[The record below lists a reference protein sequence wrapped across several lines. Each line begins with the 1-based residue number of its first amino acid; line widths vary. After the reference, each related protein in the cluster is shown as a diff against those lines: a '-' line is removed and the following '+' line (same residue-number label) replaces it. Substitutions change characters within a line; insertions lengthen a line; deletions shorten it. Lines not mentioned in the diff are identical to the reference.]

1 MRNLAWKIVFIIAL
15 LGLCLWAVYPPKDR
29 VRLGKDLRGGVSLVY
44 HVNIDPRDPNPQATV
59 TQVITVLKER
69 VNPKGVLDI
78 SMQPLGFD
86 RIEIVMPLPS
96 KTVRVLRE
104 TYERTLETLL
114 RDAQISRGELR
125 AALAAGQALERFGG
139 EAGSRRDMVEAL
151 QASYE
156 TVQEALDKL
165 EKAEESG
172 TDAAALRPFQ
182 AAVAEAE
189 IDFETLEED
198 VLRLSIDRGQ
208 VERALR
214 LATTREPVTD
224 AQGNPQRDPD
234 TGAVLLTDSPR
245 DIEIDDIKENFPHVV
260 GGLDAL
266 LADYDAYAAERTG
279 FDDPEDLMRL
289 LRGAGVL
296 EYHIGVRST
305 DPQGVNV
312 DDLRNQLAERGPEN
326 TDSPIGKWFPINDLK
341 QWYDTPEQ
349 LVRLQADP
357 VTYFSGAGSQD
368 LVAAKRGGVYYL
380 LLYINE
386 PRSMTHEGGRAW
398 SIVRTFPTV
407 DNFGR
412 PAVGFQLD
420 GPGGREMNRLTG
432 PHVGEPM
439 AIVLDGEVYS
449 APRINQAIGSNGIIQ
464 GNFSDAELSYLT
476 RVLAAGAL
484 EARLT
489 PEPIA
494 INTLGPSIGA
504 DNLNRGLEAFMIS
517 IIAVAVF
524 MMLYYFFAGMVA
536 DFALVANGVI
546 IFGVMSLIDGTF
558 TLPGLAGIVLTI
570 GMAVD
575 ANVLIYERVREE
587 LFGGDV
593 DLRGAIRLGYS
604 KALSTILD
612 ANVTNLIVCFVL
624 FRTATTEV
632 KGFALT
638 LSIGICATLFTA
650 LFVTRVIYELYT
662 DVVKFA
668 RLPML
673 PTVFPLIH
681 RMLEPDINWIGLRKI
696 FWTVSVL
703 AVASSVVLVEMR
715 GVDMFDTE
723 FRGGV
728 AVTMRTA
735 ILDED
740 RDGAPDELDA
750 DGEPRRLWLPHTG
763 PDGVED
769 RVRALAG
776 VLDAGP
782 GDEAGQAAKSR
793 LLAALRIAG
802 VQTASWSD
810 QPVTRAEVEALRTAY
825 ERVRDAVLAA
835 ADIEADELQ
844 LAVEAGDVLDRYGD
858 RGVTAETADALQ
870 DAWAALLPAL
880 EQYSV
885 RSTLAEVAN
894 ASVLTVGATEVRAG
908 VVHAPSFQVK
918 VASPKGL
925 DEEKTTTD
933 VVVAAVVSEFGDQ
946 LDVTRPLSFAGAGSV
961 EHADHT
967 FPITRDKLGDNIDR
981 PRALDRV
988 TEFLGG
994 VAVVVEDLDPPVTLD
1009 DLAKRVSRMRGQPDF
1024 ANCVGRDVAVFGLET
1039 ADPAEG
1045 GRGYR
1050 SVAVVVYDQLL
1061 SSFDVDFELWDRE
1074 LAGTEWRLVS
1084 QALQRQTSLE
1094 QVSGFSSAVAET
1106 LSAKAIVAVALSLMG
1121 ILVYIWIRFGSL
1133 RYSAAAIAA
1142 LVHDV
1147 TIAMGV
1153 LALTAWV
1160 GGTTLSS
1167 ALLVEEFRIDL
1178 GVVAA
1183 LLTVIGYS
1191 LNDTIVIL
1199 DRIRENRGKL
1209 PIPTP
1214 DIVNRSINQTISRT
1228 VLTSF
1233 TTLLAVGI
1241 MYAAGGSGIRPF

>member
-1 MRNLAWKIVFIIAL
+1 
-15 LGLCLWAVYPPKDR
+15 
-29 VRLGKDLRGGVSLVY
+29 
-44 HVNIDPRDPNPQATV
+44 
-59 TQVITVLKER
+59 
-69 VNPKGVLDI
+69 
-78 SMQPLGFD
+78 
-86 RIEIVMPLPS
+86 
-96 KTVRVLRE
+96 
-104 TYERTLETLL
+104 
-114 RDAQISRGELR
+114 
-125 AALAAGQALERFGG
+125 
-139 EAGSRRDMVEAL
+139 
-151 QASYE
+151 
-156 TVQEALDKL
+156 
-165 EKAEESG
+165 
-172 TDAAALRPFQ
+172 
-182 AAVAEAE
+182 
-189 IDFETLEED
+189 
-198 VLRLSIDRGQ
+198 
-208 VERALR
+208 
-214 LATTREPVTD
+214 
-224 AQGNPQRDPD
+224 
-234 TGAVLLTDSPR
+234 
-245 DIEIDDIKENFPHVV
+245 
-260 GGLDAL
+260 
-266 LADYDAYAAERTG
+266 
-279 FDDPEDLMRL
+279 
-289 LRGAGVL
+289 
-296 EYHIGVRST
+296 
-305 DPQGVNV
+305 
-312 DDLRNQLAERGPEN
+312 
-326 TDSPIGKWFPINDLK
+326 
-341 QWYDTPEQ
+341 
-349 LVRLQADP
+349 
-357 VTYFSGAGSQD
+357 
-368 LVAAKRGGVYYL
+368 
-380 LLYINE
+380 
-386 PRSMTHEGGRAW
+386 
-398 SIVRTFPTV
+398 VRTFSTV

-432 PHVGEPM
+432 PAVGEPM
-439 AIVLDGEVYS
+439 AIVLDGEVFS

-489 PEPIA
+489 PDPIA
-494 INTLGPSIGA
+494 INTLGPSIGE
-504 DNLNRGLEAFMIS
+504 DNLFRGLEAFVIS
-517 IIAVAVF
+517 VIAVAVF

-536 DFALVANGVI
+536 DFALVTNGVI

-587 LFGGDV
+587 LFGGEV
-593 DLRGAIRLGYS
+593 DLRGAMRLGYS

-662 DVVKFA
+662 DILKFK

-673 PTVFPLIH
+673 PTVFPVIH
-681 RMLEPDINWIGLRKI
+681 RMLEPSINWIGLRRI
-696 FWTVSVL
+696 FWVLSVL
-703 AVASSVVLVEMR
+703 AVSGSAVLVGLR

-735 ILDED
+735 VLDED
-740 RDGAPDELDA
+740 RDGAADEVDA

-763 PDGVED
+763 PGGVEG
-769 RVRALAG
+769 RVRGLAD

-782 GDEAGQAAKSR
+782 ADETKKSR
-793 LLAALRIAG
+793 LLTALRIAG
-802 VQTASWSD
+802 VQTTTWSD
-810 QPVTRAEVEALRTAY
+810 QPVTRGEVEALRAAY
-825 ERVRDAVLAA
+825 EQVRDAVLAVEG
-835 ADIEADELQ
+835 IELDELQ
-844 LAVEAGDVLDRYGD
+844 SAVEAGDVFDRFGD
-858 RGVTAETADALQ
+858 SGVTSETARTLEA
-870 DAWAALLPAL
+870 AWAALRPAV

-885 RSTLAEVAN
+885 RSTLGELAN
-894 ASVLTVGATEVRAG
+894 ASVLTVGATEVQAG

-933 VVVAAVVSEFGDQ
+933 VVVAAIVSEFGDQ
-946 LDVTRPLSFAGAGSV
+946 LDVTRPLSFRGAGDL

-988 TEFLGG
+988 SEFLGG
-994 VAVVVEDLDPPVTLD
+994 VAVVVEDLDPPVTLN
-1009 DLAKRVSRMRGQPDF
+1009 DLSKRISRMRGQPDF
-1024 ANCVGRDVAVFGLET
+1024 ATCVGRDVAVFGLEA
-1039 ADPAEG
+1039 ADAAEG
-1045 GRGYR
+1045 APGYR

-1074 LAGTEWRLVS
+1074 LAGTEWRLLA
-1084 QALQRQTSLE
+1084 QALQRQSSLE

-1106 LSAKAIVAVALSLMG
+1106 LSAKAIVAVALSLLG

-1133 RYSAAAIAA
+1133 RYSAAAIVAVA
-1142 LVHDV
+1142 HDV
-1147 TIAMGV
+1147 TIAMGL

-1160 GGTTLSS
+1160 GGTTISS

-1183 LLTVIGYS
+1183 LLTIIGYS

-1214 DIVNRSINQTISRT
+1214 EIVNRSINQTISRT

-1241 MYAAGGSGIRPF
+1241 MYAAGGSGIRPFAFCLLTGLVVGTYSSVAIAAPLVVRYGAREPARE